1 MGKIQIMTDS
11 ASDISYADEREYNIS
26 VIPFPITLGDKT
38 YTSRVDFD
46 NQQFF
51 DLMAQYDEIPKTA
64 QITPFQFQEIYLQQ
78 ARSGVTD
85 LVLVLINSKGSSTYD
100 NSVQAIEL
108 FYEEYPEYRDVLHI
122 HSFDGMGY
130 NALYGSPVVHAAKMC
145 AEGAS
150 LEEILNYL
158 TDILPRRQIYF
169 GIYDLKYAAK
179 SGRIPTAAAF
189 LGTALNMKPVMNIFD
204 RSITTAAKCRGERKL
219 VEKVAEM
226 SIAAMEPGSPYEI
239 VYGSDPTCLE
249 ELRRLMVQQLGYE
262 PAAVYQIGAAVA
274 ANSGPRVVGAAFTR
288 KKESKTEK

>member
-78 ARSGVTD
+78 ARAGVTD

-100 NSVQAIEL
+100 NSVQAIDL

-239 VYGSDPTCLE
+239 VYGSDSSCLE

-262 PAAVYQIGAAVA
+262 PAAAYQIGAAVA
-274 ANSGPRVVGAAFTR
+274 ANAGPRVVGAAFTR
-288 KKESKTEK
+288 KKEG

>member
-1 MGKIQIMTDS
+1 MSKIQIMTDS
-11 ASDISYADEREYNIS
+11 ASDISYADEQKYNIS

-46 NQQFF
+46 NEQFF
-51 DLMAQYDEIPKTA
+51 SLMAQYDEIPKTA
-64 QITPFQFQEIYLQQ
+64 QITPFQFQEIYLRQ
-78 ARSGVTD
+78 AQAGVTD

-108 FYEEYPEYRDVLHI
+108 FYEEYPEYRDRLHI

-130 NALYGSPVVHAAKMC
+130 NALYGSPVVHAAQMC

-158 TDILPRRQIYF
+158 TEILPRRQIYF

-239 VYGSDPTCLE
+239 VYGSDPTCLD

-262 PAAVYQIGAAVA
+262 PAAAYQIGAAVA
-274 ANSGPRVVGAAFTR
+274 ANAGPRVVGAAFTR
-288 KKESKTEK
+288 KKEG

>member
-11 ASDISYADEREYNIS
+11 ASDISYADEKKYNIS

-78 ARSGVTD
+78 ARAGVTD

-150 LEEILNYL
+150 LKEILNYL

-239 VYGSDPTCLE
+239 VYGSDSSCLE

>member
-78 ARSGVTD
+78 ARAGVTD

-100 NSVQAIEL
+100 NSVQAIDL

-239 VYGSDPTCLE
+239 VYGSDSSCLE

-288 KKESKTEK
+288 KKEG

>member
-1 MGKIQIMTDS
+1 MSKIQIMTDS
-11 ASDISYADEREYNIS
+11 ASDISYADEKKYNIS

-46 NQQFF
+46 NEQFF
-51 DLMAQYDEIPKTA
+51 SLMAQYDEIPKTA

-78 ARSGVTD
+78 ARAGVTD

-130 NALYGSPVVHAAKMC
+130 NALYGSPVVHAAQMC
-145 AEGAS
+145 ADGAP
-150 LEEILNYL
+150 LEAILQYL

-239 VYGSDPTCLE
+239 VYGSDPTCLD

-262 PAAVYQIGAAVA
+262 PAAAYQIGAAVA
-274 ANSGPRVVGAAFTR
+274 ANAGPRVVGAAFTR
-288 KKESKTEK
+288 KKEG